1 MRLGF
6 KLCVRLTQGFCV
18 RLEAEQRRI
27 CPGGASRGGRC
38 LVLCST
44 AVGVNLKTQA

>member
-18 RLEAEQRRI
+18 RREAEQRRI
-27 CPGGASRGGRC
+27 CPGAPQGEA
-38 LVLCST
+38 
-44 AVGVNLKTQA
+44 AAWYFAAQP